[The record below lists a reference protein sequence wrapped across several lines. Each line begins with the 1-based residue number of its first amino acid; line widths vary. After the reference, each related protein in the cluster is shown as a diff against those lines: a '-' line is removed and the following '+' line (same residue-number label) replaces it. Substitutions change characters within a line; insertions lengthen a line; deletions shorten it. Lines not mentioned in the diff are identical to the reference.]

1 MKDEALTKIA
11 KGAKKDG
18 DNNLAIILHVYLGS
32 KKVGLDGLFAEY
44 CQDFAKSGMDWIET
58 QKRIE
63 QIKNRNGRN

>member
-1 MKDEALTKIA
+1 
-11 KGAKKDG
+11 
-18 DNNLAIILHVYLGS
+18 
-32 KKVGLDGLFAEY
+32 KKVGLDKLFAEH